1 VWRYIAREQLD
12 VVPLY
17 FADMRPTIVRDGAL
31 LVIDD
36 DRMPLRAGESPEQR
50 SVRFRT
56 LGCWPLTAAVP
67 SEAVDLDGVV
77 AETLAAQVSERQGR
91 LIDHDRSGAME
102 KKKQEGYF

>member
-17 FADMRPTIVRDGAL
+17 FADVRPTIVRDGAL
-31 LVIDD
+31 LVLDD
-36 DRMPLRAGESPEQR
+36 DRISLRAGETPEPR
-50 SVRFRT
+50 RVRFRT

-67 SEAVDLDGVV
+67 SDAADLDSVV

-91 LIDHDRSGAME
+91 LIDHDQSGAME